1 MKRRFTGYTLNKKIY
16 EGDILC
22 YCFSARDKR
31 FGVVEK
37 MEKQEG
43 RGWKVRD
50 LSDLEDWVDL
60 DLYRDYASVIG
71 KITDTKIV
79 IYK

>member
-1 MKRRFTGYTLNKKIY
+1 
-16 EGDILC
+16 
-22 YCFSARDKR
+22 
-31 FGVVEK
+31 

-43 RGWKVRD
+43 RGWKVRY
-50 LSDLEDWVDL
+50 LSDLENWIDL
-60 DLYRDYASVIG
+60 DLFRDYASVIG